1 MPDIPSTPS
10 TALARRDRSIPS
22 RRAAQEAEAEC
33 DPQIVNAQT
42 MREIAPTFTGAQAA
56 SQAKIISEAGAVLAA
71 TLESYDITSRLRIAH
86 FLGQTCEESAGY
98 RTTEEFASG
107 REYEGRADLGNNQ
120 KGDGPRYKGRG
131 LLQLTGRANYT
142 DYGKALGVDLVNNP
156 TLAAQPALSLKI
168 ACEYWKRHN
177 INADCDRD
185 DVQAVTRKVNGG
197 LNGLADRIAFTQKA
211 KAAVARLQA
220 IALSGA
226 ASAGAVSGAAAPGA
240 TASAGAAAAGVAS
253 APPRPVLA
261 RGSQGDGVVQL
272 QNMLRDLNFA
282 VAIDG
287 DFGPGTEVAVTRF
300 QSENGLADD
309 GIVGPL
315 TWSALDAAKKKA

>member
-1 MPDIPSTPS
+1 MVPVD
-10 TALARRDRSIPS
+10 
-22 RRAAQEAEAEC
+22 
-33 DPQIVNAQT
+33 AQT
-42 MREIAPTFTGAQAA
+42 MREVAPTFSGAQAA
-56 SQAKIISEAGAVLAA
+56 SQAKIIAEAGAVLAA
-71 TLESYDITSRLRIAH
+71 TLESYAITSRLRIAH

-107 REYEGRADLGNNQ
+107 KEYEGRTDLGNTQ

-131 LLQLTGRANYT
+131 LLQLTGRANYA

-226 ASAGAVSGAAAPGA
+226 APAGAPPAGAPTGGAATAGAAPAGPA
-240 TASAGAAAAGVAS
+240 PAGAAAASVAS
-253 APPRPVLA
+253 TPPRPVLG
-261 RGSQGDGVVQL
+261 RGSQGDAVVQL

-300 QSENGLADD
+300 QSENGLVED
-309 GIVGPL
+309 GIVGPQ
-315 TWSALDAAKKKA
+315 TWGALDAAKRKA